1 MKNTKAK
8 IFVIMMIVGLAF
20 CLAGFSD
27 AMLLFKGKKV
37 DLNKSSISDFKESAL
52 VDGEV
57 DFVYGPFTT
66 YEESHRD
73 TDFFIVGSFTADSY
87 ENMTDEE
94 FDKAF
99 YVVLS
104 TSDKDMKKKL
114 TAASDEWTDYLTDDE
129 IPEYDVPEI
138 SIDFEGRLSEQ
149 PTDKEYKDFY
159 NDTVNQLS
167 DIGIEKSDLA
177 KYRIEARKINKSAIA
192 VLLIGVGV
200 FLIGFIGFIM
210 SALSDKKH
218 GGEFDDSE
226 VIDETSADSD
236 LN

>member
-1 MKNTKAK
+1 MELSFEKWEDGRW
-8 IFVIMMIVGLAF
+8 FVVLPDYDG
-20 CLAGFSD
+20 D
-27 AMLLFKGKKV
+27 QE
-37 DLNKSSISDFKESAL
+37 DLEM
-52 VDGEV
+52 VDG
-57 DFVYGPFTT
+57 
-66 YEESHRD
+66 
-73 TDFFIVGSFTADSY
+73 ADK
-87 ENMTDEE
+87 
-94 FDKAF
+94 F
-99 YVVLS
+99 L
-104 TSDKDMKKKL
+104 
-114 TAASDEWTDYLTDDE
+114 DYLTDDE

-167 DIGIEKSDLA
+167 AIGIEKSNLA